1 MKRKRK
7 TSKKEPQTK
16 AKAMDR
22 QYKEQKPLPL
32 TLPLTIVLPD
42 GTHKVITEE
51 DLPELPVKTEDLNKL
66 EQQIKKE
73 DQAVIDFDDVKEV
86 KEEEPPPAKRGR
98 KDDWTKTSYIK
109 LENAEKELQ
118 RMKKSSAFRLAQ
130 GDEEDEANAKEN
142 KAPYRKAQRGPLVA
156 FESTGSQKKHSFPTI
171 AHNYTFWAD
180 LIFEPKSRTRGMV
193 LSVEG
198 QAGGVGVGLS
208 SQGS

>member
-66 EQQIKKE
+66 EHPINKE
-73 DQAVIDFDDVKEV
+73 
-86 KEEEPPPAKRGR
+86 RGR
-98 KDDWTKTSYIK
+98 P
-109 LENAEKELQ
+109 
-118 RMKKSSAFRLAQ
+118 SSDRL
-130 GDEEDEANAKEN
+130 
-142 KAPYRKAQRGPLVA
+142 
-156 FESTGSQKKHSFPTI
+156 
-171 AHNYTFWAD
+171 
-180 LIFEPKSRTRGMV
+180 
-193 LSVEG
+193 
-198 QAGGVGVGLS
+198 
-208 SQGS
+208 